1 MDSKWISEP
10 MKPQACSN
18 FLLVLY
24 SSEGMMIRMLNW
36 TGRHKTGWIV
46 RIAAIVVLLIVSL
59 SSPGLSEDLKIAVI
73 DPDRVANETALGK
86 RMKATLTKYLEARQK
101 VIDTD
106 EATLR
111 GLEDE
116 LRTQG
121 PLLSADA
128 REAKQESYQ
137 REVIVY
143 QQKVNVINRE
153 LQERRRTESDKYAKL
168 LRAAVARVAKQGK
181 FTLVL
186 AKMPDSGLVLFHHGS
201 LDITSQVIKE
211 LDRAGKTSKA
221 EPKRKPKEKP

>member
-1 MDSKWISEP
+1 MRR
-10 MKPQACSN
+10 
-18 FLLVLY
+18 VLA
-24 SSEGMMIRMLNW
+24 W
-36 TGRHKTGWIV
+36 TRCHKTGWITG
-46 RIAAIVVLLIVSL
+46 IAVIAVLLIVVL
-59 SSPGLSEDLKIAVI
+59 SSPGLSAELKVAVI

-128 REAKQESYQ
+128 RQAKQESYQ
-137 REVIVY
+137 RQVIAY
-143 QQKVNVINRE
+143 QQKVNGINRE
-153 LQERRRTESDKYAKL
+153 LQERRKTESDKYTKL
-168 LRAAVARVAKQGK
+168 LKAAVARVAKRGG

-201 LDITSQVIKE
+201 LDITPQVIKE
-211 LDRAGKTSKA
+211 LDRAGKPSKPKQK
-221 EPKRKPKEKP
+221 PKRKPKVNR